1 MTTQDQIVKINKA
14 KKLDFNFYALDFT
27 CSKYEALAEINE
39 TFYNDSYKKSAFC
52 GLPFDE
58 VIATHGST
66 DKSLLD
72 IIKTLTEAY
81 SFTDKVNF
89 KYDGKCYEFEKGMIR
104 QVDDHHIHMIQNGDR
119 VRI

>member
-1 MTTQDQIVKINKA
+1 MSTQNQIVKINKA

-27 CSKYEALAEINE
+27 CSKYDALAQINE
-39 TFYNDSYKKSAFC
+39 TFYNESYKKSAFC

-72 IIKTLTEAY
+72 VIKTLTEAY
-81 SFTDKVNF
+81 SFTDKVTF
-89 KYDGKCYEFEKGMIR
+89 KYDGKVYEFEKGL
-104 QVDDHHIHMIQNGDR
+104 IQARENHF
-119 VRI
+119 ITTI

>member
-1 MTTQDQIVKINKA
+1 MGTQNQIVKINKA

-27 CSKYEALAEINE
+27 CSKYEALSQINE

-72 IIKTLTEAY
+72 VIKTLTEAY
-81 SFTDKVNF
+81 SFTDKVAF
-89 KYDGKCYEFEKGMIR
+89 KYDGKVYEFEKGMIQSR
-104 QVDDHHIHMIQNGDR
+104 ENHFITTI
-119 VRI
+119 

>member
-1 MTTQDQIVKINKA
+1 MRTQNQIVKINKA

-27 CSKYEALAEINE
+27 CSKYEALAEINQ

-72 IIKTLTEAY
+72 VIKTLTEAY
-81 SFTDKVNF
+81 SFTDKVTF
-89 KYDGKCYEFEKGMIR
+89 KFDGKVYEFEKGMIR
-104 QVDDHHIHMIQNGDR
+104 ARENHFITTI
-119 VRI
+119 

>member
-1 MTTQDQIVKINKA
+1 MDTQNQILKINKA
-14 KKLDFNFYALDFT
+14 KKLDLNFYALDFT
-27 CSKYEALAEINE
+27 SSKYDALAQINE

-52 GLPFDE
+52 GLAFDE

-72 IIKTLTEAY
+72 VIKTLTEAY

-89 KYDGKCYEFEKGMIR
+89 QYDGKCYEFEKGMIQSR
-104 QVDDHHIHMIQNGDR
+104 EDHFVHLI
-119 VRI
+119 

>member
-1 MTTQDQIVKINKA
+1 MTTQDQIVKINKT

-27 CSKYEALAEINE
+27 CSKYEALAGINE

-81 SFTDKVNF
+81 SFTDKVTF
-89 KYDGKCYEFEKGMIR
+89 KYDGKCYEFEKGMIQTR
-104 QVDDHHIHMIQNGDR
+104 EDHFITAI
-119 VRI
+119 

>member
-72 IIKTLTEAY
+72 VIKTLTEAY

-89 KYDGKCYEFEKGMIR
+89 KYDGKVYEFEKGL
-104 QVDDHHIHMIQNGDR
+104 IQTRENHF
-119 VRI
+119 ITTI

>member
-1 MTTQDQIVKINKA
+1 METQNQMIKINKA
-14 KKLDFNFYALDFT
+14 KKLDLNFYALDFT
-27 CSKYEALAEINE
+27 CSKYEALAKINE

-66 DKSLLD
+66 DKSLLQ

-89 KYDGKCYEFEKGMIR
+89 KYDGKVYEFEKGMIQSR
-104 QVDDHHIHMIQNGDR
+104 EDHFITTI
-119 VRI
+119 

>member
-1 MTTQDQIVKINKA
+1 MTTQNQIVKINKA
-14 KKLDFNFYALDFT
+14 KKLDLNFYALDFT

-89 KYDGKCYEFEKGMIR
+89 KYDGKVYEFEKGLIQSR
-104 QVDDHHIHMIQNGDR
+104 EDHFITTI
-119 VRI
+119 

>member
-1 MTTQDQIVKINKA
+1 METQNQIVKINKA
-14 KKLDFNFYALDFT
+14 KKLDLNFFALDFT
-27 CSKYEALAEINE
+27 CSKYDALAEINQ

-66 DKSLLD
+66 DKTLLEV
-72 IIKTLTEAY
+72 IKKLTEAY

-89 KYDGKCYEFEKGMIR
+89 KYDGKCYEFQKGLI
-104 QVDDHHIHMIQNGDR
+104 QQTDKNHIELIQKGDR
-119 VRI
+119 IRI

>member
-1 MTTQDQIVKINKA
+1 MTTQNQIVKINKA
-14 KKLDFNFYALDFT
+14 KKLDLNFYALDFT
-27 CSKYEALAEINE
+27 SSKYDALAQINE

-72 IIKTLTEAY
+72 VIKTLTEAY

-89 KYDGKCYEFEKGMIR
+89 KYDGNCYEFEKGLIQR
-104 QVDDHHIHMIQNGDR
+104 REDNFIHLI
-119 VRI
+119 

>member
-1 MTTQDQIVKINKA
+1 METQNQIVKINKA
-14 KKLDFNFYALDFT
+14 KKLDLNFYALDFT
-27 CSKYEALAEINE
+27 CSKYEALAQINE

-52 GLPFDE
+52 GLAFDE

-72 IIKTLTEAY
+72 IIKTLNEAY

-89 KYDGKCYEFEKGMIR
+89 QFDGKCYEFEKGMI
-104 QVDDHHIHMIQNGDR
+104 QSKPDNYIHLI
-119 VRI
+119 

>member
-1 MTTQDQIVKINKA
+1 MTTQDQIVKINKP

-27 CSKYEALAEINE
+27 CSKYEALAGINE

-81 SFTDKVNF
+81 SFTDKVTF
-89 KYDGKCYEFEKGMIR
+89 KYDGKCYEFEKGMIQTR
-104 QVDDHHIHMIQNGDR
+104 EDHFITTI
-119 VRI
+119 

>member
-1 MTTQDQIVKINKA
+1 MGTQNQMIKINKA

-72 IIKTLTEAY
+72 VIKTLTEAY

-89 KYDGKCYEFEKGMIR
+89 KYDGKVYEFEKGMIQTR
-104 QVDDHHIHMIQNGDR
+104 EDHFITTI
-119 VRI
+119 